1 MTISLLIFRQ
11 LCIMFLYLLVGF
23 ALYRGKIITAAGSK
37 ELASLLVYLIIPAV
51 IIKSFCTARTAQTL
65 SALGISAAVGILLLA
80 VSMLIARFL
89 FRNRPIEHFAAAFSN
104 AGFMGIPLIQAALG
118 DAALLYIVPFIA
130 VLNLLQWTYGADV
143 LRQDHA
149 KMNLRGILLNPI
161 MLGTAIGLLL
171 FLTGLG
177 TRLPDVL
184 GTALNG
190 VCAMNTPLAMLVLGM
205 YLAKEKLLTLFTRKG
220 LYAVS
225 AVRLLLIP
233 AVSALVLFVLPID
246 STIKYAILIAA
257 ACPVGANVAVYAQL
271 YDKDYA
277 YASQTVVLSTLL
289 SILSLPLIVL
299 LGGAVCR

>member
-11 LCIMFLYLLVGF
+11 LCIMFLYLLIGF

-37 ELASLLVYLIIPAV
+37 ELASLLVYLIIPTV
-51 IIKSFCTARTAQTL
+51 IIKSFCTVRTSQTL
-65 SALGISAAVGILLLA
+65 AALGISAAVGILLLA
-80 VSMLIARFL
+80 VSILIAKVL

-118 DAALLYIVPFIA
+118 DTALLYIVPFIA

-143 LRQDHA
+143 LRQSHE
-149 KMNLRGILLNPI
+149 KMSLRNIILNPI
-161 MLGTAIGLLL
+161 MLGTAVGLFL
-171 FLTGLG
+171 FLTNLG
-177 TRLPDVL
+177 TKLPDVL

-190 VCAMNTPLAMLVLGM
+190 VCAMNTPLAMLVLGT
-205 YLAKEKLLTLFTRKG
+205 YLAKEKLSTLFTRGG
-220 LYAVS
+220 LYTVS

-233 AVSALVLFVLPID
+233 AASALVLLVLPID

-257 ACPVGANVAVYAQL
+257 SCPVGANVAVYAQL

-289 SILSLPLIVL
+289 SILSLPLIVM
-299 LGGAVCR
+299 LGGVVCR

>member
-1 MTISLLIFRQ
+1 MTISILIFRQ

-23 ALYRGKIITAAGSK
+23 VLYRGKIITAAGSK
-37 ELASLLVYLIIPAV
+37 ELASLLVHLIIPAV
-51 IIKSFCTARTAQTL
+51 IINSFCRERTGQTL
-65 SALGISAAVGILLLA
+65 TALGISAAVGILLL
-80 VSMLIARFL
+80 VISILIAKVL

-118 DAALLYIVPFIA
+118 DGALLYIVPLIA

-149 KMNLRGILLNPI
+149 KTNLRSIFVNPI
-161 MLGTAIGLLL
+161 MLGTAIGLLI
-171 FLTGLG
+171 FLTNLG
-177 TRLPDVL
+177 TKLPEVL

-190 VCAMNTPLAMLVLGM
+190 VCEMNTPLAMLVLGT
-205 YLAKEKLLTLFTRKG
+205 YLAKEKLSTLFTRGG

-233 AVSALVLFVLPID
+233 AASALVLFVLPID
-246 STIKYAILIAA
+246 STIKYALLIAA
-257 ACPVGANVAVYAQL
+257 SCPVGANVAVYAQL

-289 SILSLPLIVL
+289 SILSLPLVVQIC
-299 LGGAVCR
+299 GYIF

>member
-1 MTISLLIFRQ
+1 MTISILIFRQ

-23 ALYRGKIITAAGSK
+23 ILYRGKIITAAGSK
-37 ELASLLVYLIIPAV
+37 ELASLLVHLIIPAV
-51 IIKSFCTARTAQTL
+51 IINSFCRERTSQTL
-65 SALGISAAVGILLLA
+65 TALGISAAVGVLLLA
-80 VSMLIARFL
+80 VSILIAKVL
-89 FRNRPIEHFAAAFSN
+89 FQNRPIEHFAAAFSN

-118 DAALLYIVPFIA
+118 DGALLYIVPLIA

-149 KMNLRGILLNPI
+149 KTNPRSIFVNPI
-161 MLGTAIGLLL
+161 MLGTAIGLFL
-171 FLTGLG
+171 FFTNLG
-177 TRLPDVL
+177 TKLPDVL

-190 VCAMNTPLAMLVLGM
+190 VCAMNTPLAMLVLGT
-205 YLAKEKLLTLFTRKG
+205 YLAKEKLSTLFTRGG

-233 AVSALVLFVLPID
+233 AASALALFALPID
-246 STIKYAILIAA
+246 STIKYALLIAA
-257 ACPVGANVAVYAQL
+257 SCPVGANVAVYAQL

-289 SILSLPLIVL
+289 SIFSLPLVVQIC
-299 LGGAVCR
+299 GYIF